1 MTVSSPGCTPVD
13 QPARRS
19 GREKETTLSAIDR
32 QPFLRCRGA
41 QVKTQSGDGKALLGA
56 YMAEAEKML
65 AKDIA
70 DNMAIGK
77 VMAPARD

>member
-1 MTVSSPGCTPVD
+1 
-13 QPARRS
+13 
-19 GREKETTLSAIDR
+19 
-32 QPFLRCRGA
+32 
-41 QVKTQSGDGKALLGA
+41 
-56 YMAEAEKML
+56 MAEAEKML